1 MIMST
6 NNPVVDLVQR
16 YKAGHHFFARRRLR
30 KAQALRDRLGM
41 AASPKLQAK
50 YLCVHIQN
58 LSTQRRLW
66 TA

>member
-1 MIMST
+1 MTT
-6 NNPVVDLVQR
+6 NNLVVDLVQR
-16 YKAGHHFFARRRLR
+16 YKAGHLFFANRRLR
-30 KAQALRDRLGM
+30 KEQALRDRLGM

>member
-1 MIMST
+1 MTT
-6 NNPVVDLVQR
+6 NNPVVDLVKR
-16 YKAGHHFFARRRLR
+16 YKAAHPFFASRRLR

-41 AASPKLQAK
+41 AASPKLQTK
-50 YLCVHIQN
+50 YLCVHIQS

>member
-1 MIMST
+1 MIMTT
-6 NNPVVDLVQR
+6 NNPVDDLVQR
-16 YKAGHHFFARRRLR
+16 YKVGHHFFASRRVR
-30 KAQALRDRLGM
+30 KEQALRDRLGM
-41 AASPKLQAK
+41 AYVPKLRAK